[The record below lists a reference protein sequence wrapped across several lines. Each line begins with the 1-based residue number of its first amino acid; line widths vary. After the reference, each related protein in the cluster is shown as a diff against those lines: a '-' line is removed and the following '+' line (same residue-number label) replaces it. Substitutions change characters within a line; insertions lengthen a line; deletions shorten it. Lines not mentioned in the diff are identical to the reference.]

1 MPTLAEVGRQLE
13 VKRAELHQIYEKAKT
28 DQIDPLTGLPLFNMD
43 ATVLQEVEDRNNEL
57 KTLNDQFERMRL
69 AEIQQKNLAEMG
81 RLQQLERNLSPA
93 GAMKL
98 APGGKPARLSDM
110 VIDSVEYKGRAST
123 RNRFSVELADVDLKS
138 LMIEGSGFPPSSP
151 RTDKIVLS
159 AQRRPV
165 VGDLIPTDTTTLA
178 VIKWMEEKS
187 FANSADTVAEA
198 GLKPESWLEY
208 VEKESAVRK
217 IATWLPITEE
227 QLDDVPGLRNL
238 IDNRLS
244 LMILL
249 TEEDQLLNGNG
260 VAPDLLGFLNHTS
273 IQSQA
278 KGADAVPDTVYKAM
292 TKVRWVSFA
301 EPSAIIM
308 NPNDWQD
315 VRLLRTAD
323 GIYIFGNPNEEV
335 EARMWGKPVI
345 VTTAITENTGLTGD
359 FVLYS
364 HISRKMGLRIDVS
377 DSHDTYFVYNK
388 LAIRAEMRES
398 LEIYRGSAFCKMT
411 GI

>member
-13 VKRAELHQIYEKAKT
+13 VKRAELHQIFEKAKT
-28 DQIDPLTGLPLFNMD
+28 DQIDPLTGLQVFNMD
-43 ATVLQEVEDRNNEL
+43 ATVLQEVQGRNEEL

-69 AEIQQKNLAEMG
+69 ADIQQKNIAEMG
-81 RLQQLERNLSPA
+81 RLNEIERNITPA
-93 GAMKL
+93 GAMKFS
-98 APGGKPARLSDM
+98 PGGKPARLSDM